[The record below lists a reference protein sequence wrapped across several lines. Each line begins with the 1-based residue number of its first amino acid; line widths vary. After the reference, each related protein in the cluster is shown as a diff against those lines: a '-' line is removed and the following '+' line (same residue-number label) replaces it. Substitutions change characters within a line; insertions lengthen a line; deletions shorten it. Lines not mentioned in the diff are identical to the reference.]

1 MKAKTL
7 LLCVAAIAISIA
19 ANAQEL
25 KPVRDKSTKKYGYQD
40 KSKNWVIEPAFDKAK
55 RFDDDGFA
63 VVEINDLQG
72 LIDMNGDFLLQPE
85 WDDIGK
91 FNKLG
96 LCEVTRKEGRQKFR
110 GVADLTGRLVLPADC
125 YSVVFHN
132 SDGLITARRNAS
144 LPPYGIHD
152 LWGVYDTKG
161 REIFSPQFTYSPSFR
176 KGVASATSGF
186 NGRTGLIDIAGN
198 VLLPFENLAVSSNFG
213 DWQALTTDF
222 SIRTYDSRLNVK
234 EELRSPGSILP
245 YDTFGDDVRAAA
257 WHCGCIGKRL
267 HYNNVRAVQISRNTV
282 GRSASMSYL
291 PLDWGYCRFI
301 RLEPEIDTKDH
312 PGRMEH
318 PYTGQPY
325 TLRALLYEADGS
337 YIGVVSDWG
346 WLEAEF
352 PGGWIYNSE
361 GNQKWIIFEDPNYPV
376 RQRGNVIDLPAY
388 NPIDGGDV
396 ISGLCLSNYDLKR
409 MQTPSYRAKREQEI
423 IEGENVGITSYL
435 PHPAPRGREESRVIK
450 ETMRSP
456 MFRHSYYLGDV
467 VNCEL
472 RSSGDDVEIHLSDR
486 LICHFIDKFPD
497 LSFDMEGDEEIFW
510 GPNNSR
516 TVALDLEPADHSG
529 SEFIEDDIYDSK
541 RKFKI
546 VINMYEEDGS
556 FLRTLGEAPCIDFM
570 EDGIIVFER
579 LGIALINRGR
589 GFHDPSRRIKIPKA
603 ARLIPR
609 LSVLQGQKTEP
620 GQAAPRQNVQVPPP
634 ENMRTRSDRH

>member
-1 MKAKTL
+1 MKVKAIVAL
-7 LLCVAAIAISIA
+7 AAALCVTLVAP
-19 ANAQEL
+19 AQDF
-25 KPVRDKSTKKYGYQD
+25 KPVKDKDSKKFGYQD
-40 KSKNWVIEPAFDKAK
+40 KSKNWVISPQFDKAK
-55 RFDDDGFA
+55 RFIDGYA
-63 VVEINDLQG
+63 IVEVQG
-72 LIDMNGDFLLQPE
+72 LEGLIGTNGEWVLKPE
-85 WDDIGK
+85 YNSIGK
-91 FNKLG
+91 FDKLG
-96 LCEVTRKEGRQKFR
+96 LCELMVKVDRTKFYGLADASGRI
-110 GVADLTGRLVLPADC
+110 VLPPV
-125 YSVVFHN
+125 YQSVSV
-132 SDGLITARRNAS
+132 SKSEEIITAR
-144 LPPYGIHD
+144 GID
-152 LWGVYDTKG
+152 PDNGVNEPLWGVYSISG
-161 REIFSPQFTYSPSFR
+161 EEIFSPQFTYSPSFR

-198 VLLPFENLAVSSNFG
+198 VLLPFENLAVSSSFG

-282 GRSASMSYL
+282 GRTASMSYL

-337 YIGVVSDWG
+337 YIGIVSDWG

>member
-1 MKAKTL
+1 MKVKAIVAL
-7 LLCVAAIAISIA
+7 AAALCVTLVAP
-19 ANAQEL
+19 AQDF
-25 KPVRDKSTKKYGYQD
+25 KPVKDKDSKKFGYQD
-40 KSKNWVIEPAFDKAK
+40 KSKNWVISPQFDKAK
-55 RFDDDGFA
+55 RFIDGYA
-63 VVEINDLQG
+63 IVEVQG
-72 LIDMNGDFLLQPE
+72 LEGLIGTNGEWVLKPE
-85 WDDIGK
+85 YSSIGK
-91 FNKLG
+91 FDKLG
-96 LCEVTRKEGRQKFR
+96 LCELMVKVDRTKFYGLADASGRI
-110 GVADLTGRLVLPADC
+110 VLPPV
-125 YSVVFHN
+125 YQSVSV
-132 SDGLITARRNAS
+132 SKSEEIITAR
-144 LPPYGIHD
+144 GID
-152 LWGVYDTKG
+152 PDNGVNEPLWGVYSISG
-161 REIFSPQFTYSPSFR
+161 EEIFSPQFTYSPSFR

-282 GRSASMSYL
+282 GRTASMSYL

>member
-1 MKAKTL
+1 MKVKAIVAL
-7 LLCVAAIAISIA
+7 AAALCVTLVAP
-19 ANAQEL
+19 AQDF
-25 KPVRDKSTKKYGYQD
+25 KPVKDKDSKKFGYQD
-40 KSKNWVIEPAFDKAK
+40 KSKNWVISPQFDKAK
-55 RFDDDGFA
+55 RFIDGYA
-63 VVEINDLQG
+63 IVEVQG
-72 LIDMNGDFLLQPE
+72 LEGLIGTNGEWELKPE
-85 WDDIGK
+85 YNSIGK
-91 FNKLG
+91 FDKLG
-96 LCEVTRKEGRQKFR
+96 LCELMVKVDRTKFYGLADASGRI
-110 GVADLTGRLVLPADC
+110 VLPPV
-125 YSVVFHN
+125 YQSVSV
-132 SDGLITARRNAS
+132 SKSEEIITAR
-144 LPPYGIHD
+144 GID
-152 LWGVYDTKG
+152 TDNGFNEPLWGVYSISG
-161 REIFSPQFTYSPSFR
+161 EEIFSPQFTYSPSFR

-486 LICHFIDKFPD
+486 LICHFIDRFPD

-570 EDGIIVFER
+570 EDGIMVFER